1 MKKKLVVTILGAA
14 ALVLGTGVG
23 AASAAGDV
31 SESAAQ
37 HVNCLG
43 SLTNCGYSTAE
54 MEAAAVEKVVTLWT
68 ETQFNGTGVT
78 IWGPTRPS
86 GRVCTERVDDIDQ
99 RADFPSGSVLRENV
113 ESVNDYPGA
122 HCDWQLIGPN
132 GGHSTWVE
140 GDIKD
145 LRNLGSGWR
154 NQAVAIRFT

>member
-23 AASAAGDV
+23 AASAAGD

-43 SLTNCGYSTAE
+43 SLTDCGYSTAQ

-68 ETQFNGTGVT
+68 ETQWKGTGVT
-78 IWGPTRPS
+78 IWGPTKPN
-86 GRVCTERVDDIDQ
+86 GRVCSTDVKDIDQ
-99 RADFPSGSVLRENV
+99 RANFPSGSVLRKNV
-113 ESVNDYPGA
+113 ESVQDYAGA

-154 NQAVAIRFT
+154 NRAVAIRFT